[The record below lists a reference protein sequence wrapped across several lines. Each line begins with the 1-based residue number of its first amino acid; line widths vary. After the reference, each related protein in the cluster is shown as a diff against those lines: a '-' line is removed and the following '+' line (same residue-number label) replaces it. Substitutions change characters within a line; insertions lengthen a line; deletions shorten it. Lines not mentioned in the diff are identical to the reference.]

1 MWKPILVYT
10 VTFVALFIAHI
21 IAAANDFDLLFRIIA
36 SIITIQTMFAGL
48 VLHLLK
54 GDARHARYPVVALSA
69 GLGWACA
76 GMALDWMILAWVI
89 GAILLQYGTE
99 KGLKYNMP
107 APKHNG

>member
-21 IAAANDFDLLFRIIA
+21 IAAANDLDLLFRIIA
-36 SIITIQTMFAGL
+36 IIITIQTMFAGL
-48 VLHLLK
+48 VLNFLK

-69 GLGWACA
+69 GLGWAYA
-76 GMALDWMILAWVI
+76 GMALDWMILVWVI

-107 APKHNG
+107 AHEHNG

>member
-10 VTFVALFIAHI
+10 VTFMTLFVAHI
-21 IAAANDFDLLFRIIA
+21 IAAANDLDLLFRIIA

-69 GLGWACA
+69 GLGWAYA
-76 GMALDWMILAWVI
+76 GMTLDWMILLWVI
-89 GAILLQYGTE
+89 GAILLQYGIE
-99 KGLKYNMP
+99 KGLKYNSP
-107 APKHNG
+107 AHEPDG

>member
-10 VTFVALFIAHI
+10 VTFVTLFVAHI
-21 IAAANDFDLLFRIIA
+21 IAAANDLNLLFRTIA

-48 VLHLLK
+48 VLHFLK

-69 GLGWACA
+69 GLGWAYA

-89 GAILLQYGTE
+89 GAIVLQYGTE

-107 APKHNG
+107 AHEHNG

>member
-10 VTFVALFIAHI
+10 VTFVTLFIAHI
-21 IAAANDFDLLFRIIA
+21 IAAANDLDLLFRIIA

-48 VLHLLK
+48 VLHFLK
-54 GDARHARYPVVALSA
+54 GDARHARYPVVALSV
-69 GLGWACA
+69 GLGWAYA

-107 APKHNG
+107 AHEHNG